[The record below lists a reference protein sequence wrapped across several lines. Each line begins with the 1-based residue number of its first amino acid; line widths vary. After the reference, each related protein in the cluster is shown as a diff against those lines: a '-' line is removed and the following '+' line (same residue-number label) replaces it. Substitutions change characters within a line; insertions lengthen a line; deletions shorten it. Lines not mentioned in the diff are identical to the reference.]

1 MNGIR
6 DAGKSANAGGKA
18 LLNLE
23 QKKAIVA
30 EVADVAASA
39 QAAIAAEYR
48 GLSVAEMTELRASAR
63 KEGVYLRIVRNTL
76 ARRAVEGTDYACL
89 QEALVGP
96 VVLAFSREDPASAA
110 RLIRDFTKEH
120 EKLVVKAVALGG
132 KLMDAAELKRLAE
145 MPTREQAIAMLM
157 GVMQAPATKFV
168 RTLAEPANKL
178 ARVLAAVRDQKQAA

>member
-6 DAGKSANAGGKA
+6 DACKSANAGGKA

-30 EVADVAASA
+30 EVADVATNA

-48 GLSVAEMTELRASAR
+48 GLSVTEMTELRANAR
-63 KEGVYLRIVRNTL
+63 KEGVYLRVVRNTL

-89 QEALVGP
+89 QEVLVGP
-96 VVLAFSREDPASAA
+96 IVLAFSGEDPASAA

-120 EKLVVKAVALGG
+120 EQLVVKAVALGG
-132 KLMDAAELKRLAE
+132 RLMDAAELIRLAD

-157 GVMQAPATKFV
+157 GVMQAPTTKFV

>member
-30 EVADVAASA
+30 EVADVATSA

-63 KEGVYLRIVRNTL
+63 KEGVYLRVVRNTL

>member
-6 DAGKSANAGGKA
+6 DACKSANAGGKA

-30 EVADVAASA
+30 EVADVATNA

-48 GLSVAEMTELRASAR
+48 GLSVTEMTELRANAR
-63 KEGVYLRIVRNTL
+63 KEGVYLRVVRNTL

-89 QEALVGP
+89 QEVLVGP
-96 VVLAFSREDPASAA
+96 IVLAFSGEDPASAA

-120 EKLVVKAVALGG
+120 EQLVVKAVALGG
-132 KLMDAAELKRLAE
+132 RLMDAAELQRLAD

-157 GVMQAPATKFV
+157 GVMQAPTTKFV